1 MARFALT
8 RATALPTVRAPHD
21 GHNGPAPRN
30 GPTPPAR
37 HLAAA
42 AAAATAVSD
51 RADTSDIKGAF
62 GTLRADDGDHPATL
76 GRRLRCLLAVMGPG
90 LIVMFGDNDAGG
102 VSTYAQAGQ
111 NYGTRLLW
119 VLLLLI
125 PVLIV
130 NQEMVVRLGAVTGV
144 GHARLIRE
152 RFGKLWAAFSVGDLV
167 LVNALIIVTEFIG
180 IALAGSY
187 FGLPRWASVAGAV
200 LLLTCFTVTGSFR
213 RWERW
218 MYVLIAV
225 NVVVIP
231 LVLASPI
238 KIGSVAHDMA
248 VPGVPG
254 GLHAPVILLM
264 IAIVGT
270 TVAPWQLYFQQSN
283 VVDKRITPR
292 WIGYER
298 ADTVIGSFAVVI
310 GAAAMI
316 AVTAF
321 GFAGTALHGHF
332 TDAGGV
338 AAGLAHTVGQH
349 AGALFALLLL
359 DASLIGAAAV
369 TLATSYAL
377 GDMTGAKHSLHRS
390 LREAPGFYGLYA
402 LFLATAGGVVLI
414 PHAPL
419 GLITEGVQALAG
431 IILPA
436 AAIILLMLCND
447 REILGPWVNRPWLNA
462 IAGVIIGV
470 LILLSFTLT
479 LTTLLPGLTG
489 DQVLAFLGGGVAI
502 GLGGTVAWGVARL
515 IRGIAAQPAAAMAVP
530 TAGLTVTKAERA
542 AWRMPSLALLR
553 RPAWSPARWVTM
565 VGLRCYVVCA
575 VALVIVKIVQLAAGH

>member
-8 RATALPTVRAPHD
+8 RATTMPTVRAPQ
-21 GHNGPAPRN
+21 N
-30 GPTPPAR
+30 GPTPHAR

-62 GTLRADDGDHPATL
+62 GTLRADDGDGPATL

-167 LVNALIIVTEFIG
+167 FVNALIIVTEFIG

-218 MYVLIAV
+218 MYLLIAV

-231 LVLASPI
+231 LVLASPV
-238 KIGSVAHDMA
+238 KIGPVAHDMV
-248 VPGVPG
+248 VPGLPG

-377 GDMTGAKHSLHRS
+377 GDLTGAKHSLHRS

-402 LFLATAGGVVLI
+402 LFLAVAGGVVLI

-489 DQVLAFLGGGVAI
+489 DQVLAFLGGGVTI
-502 GLGGTVAWGVARL
+502 GLGGAVAWGVARL
-515 IRGIAAQPAAAMAVP
+515 MRGAAGQLATATATATP
-530 TAGLTVTKAERA
+530 TAALAVTKAERA

-553 RPAWSPARWVTM
+553 RPAWSPARRITM

-575 VALVIVKIVQLAAGH
+575 MVLVIVKIVQLAAGH

>member
-1 MARFALT
+1 M
-8 RATALPTVRAPHD
+8 
-21 GHNGPAPRN
+21 
-30 GPTPPAR
+30 
-37 HLAAA
+37 
-42 AAAATAVSD
+42 
-51 RADTSDIKGAF
+51 
-62 GTLRADDGDHPATL
+62 
-76 GRRLRCLLAVMGPG
+76 
-90 LIVMFGDNDAGG
+90 
-102 VSTYAQAGQ
+102 Y
-111 NYGTRLLW
+111 
-119 VLLLLI
+119 LLI
-125 PVLIV
+125 AI
-130 NQEMVVRLGAVTGV
+130 NAV
-144 GHARLIRE
+144 I
-152 RFGKLWAAFSVGDLV
+152 
-167 LVNALIIVTEFIG
+167 
-180 IALAGSY
+180 
-187 FGLPRWASVAGAV
+187 
-200 LLLTCFTVTGSFR
+200 
-213 RWERW
+213 
-218 MYVLIAV
+218 
-225 NVVVIP
+225 IP
-231 LVLASPI
+231 LVLTSHI
-238 KIGSVAHDMA
+238 RTGQVAHDMV
-248 VPGVPG
+248 VPGLPG

-338 AAGLAHTVGQH
+338 AAGLAHSVGHH

-359 DASLIGAAAV
+359 DASLIGAAAI

-377 GDMTGAKHSLHRS
+377 GDLAGAKHSLHRS
-390 LREAPGFYGLYA
+390 VREAPAFYGLYA
-402 LFLATAGGVVLI
+402 LFLALAGGVVLI

-447 REILGPWVNRPWLNA
+447 REILGPWVNKPWLNA
-462 IAGVIIGV
+462 VAGVIIGV
-470 LILLSFTLT
+470 LILLSLT
-479 LTTLLPGLTG
+479 LTMTTLFPGLTG
-489 DQVLAFLGGGVAI
+489 GQVMAVLGGGAATGI
-502 GLGGTVAWGVARL
+502 GGAAAWGVARL
-515 IRGIAAQPAAAMAVP
+515 IRG
-530 TAGLTVTKAERA
+530 TAPRLEITVTAAERA

-553 RPAWSPARWVTM
+553 RPSWSPARRITM

-575 VALVIVKIVQLAAGH
+575 VVLVIVKIVQLAAGH